1 MGLSPVVI
9 TAPPLVIFIHLYGHL
24 IEILISF
31 QRSNCSS
38 FPSHGLSKQPRLNQS
53 IVFMNMLI
61 KIGNRPPLEALQ
73 VSWVLPQLAD
83 LDPCLSTS
91 LSVNQRRHA
100 LHLRAGPT

>member
-1 MGLSPVVI
+1 MGLGPGVI
-9 TAPPLVIFIHLYGHL
+9 TAPPLIIFIHLYGRL
-24 IEILISF
+24 IEILICF

-38 FPSHGLSKQPRLNQS
+38 FTSHGLSKQPRLNQS

-61 KIGNRPPLEALQ
+61 KIGNLPPLEALQ
-73 VSWVLPQLAD
+73 VSWVPPHLAD

-100 LHLRAGPT
+100 MHLRAGAT